1 MTLSEA
7 LKIIQGAPVDAPRV
21 RIRLACGFTPL
32 HLATFLN
39 AHLQKAN
46 PGRRV
51 EIFEGL
57 FGDLVGALEAA
68 CNEASD
74 GTIAVLEWAD
84 LDPRL
89 GYRSA
94 GSWSP
99 AQLGDIVESARAVL
113 QRTANAVVR
122 LGEKGRVVLALP
134 RIPLPPLFF
143 CATWQASPSELE
155 LVGAVA
161 QLAAELAKRRGVTV
175 LRTEGF
181 GAESEHA
188 SGYDLKSD
196 LLTGFP
202 YTREYA
208 ATFAGKLAA
217 ALQPPSPKKGLITDL
232 DNTLWDGIVGE
243 IGPEAIAWDL
253 SSHSHFHALY
263 QKMLASFAEA
273 GVLIGIASKNDP
285 NAVKQGLAR
294 TDLLVRPEQIFPVE
308 AHWDSKSS
316 SVSRILETW
325 NISADSVVFVDDSPL
340 ELAEVSRAHPGMEC
354 MLFPKEDLRQGAAFL
369 KRLRDLF
376 GKPQLSEDDAIR
388 IRSIRNNSERRSQ
401 MAAGTDPES
410 FLSTLGAVISFNFDG
425 QSDPRVLELV
435 NKTNQF
441 NLNGIRISESD
452 WHRSAN
458 ASNSIVVALSYE
470 DKFGPLGTI
479 AVLKGTEQDRSLH
492 VDTMVMSCRAFSR
505 RIEHQLLKVLFEE
518 TNARRI
524 DFSFIPTAK
533 NGPIQEFL
541 RTLIGKEPSETTT
554 ITRERFD
561 SACPRLYHEVKIKRR
576 AVANG

>member
-7 LKIIQGAPVDAPRV
+7 LRIIQGAPSDAPRFQV
-21 RIRLACGFTPL
+21 RLACGFTPL

-46 PGRRV
+46 PARKV
-51 EIFEGL
+51 EVVEGL
-57 FGDLVGALEAA
+57 FGDLVGTLDASSHET
-68 CNEASD
+68 SD
-74 GTIAVLEWAD
+74 GVIAVLEWPD
-84 LDPRL
+84 IDPRL

-99 AQLGDIVESARAVL
+99 TQLRDIVNSAKAAMERV
-113 QRTANAVVR
+113 ANAVGRVS
-122 LGEKGRVVLALP
+122 EKARVVLALP
-134 RIPLPPLFF
+134 QLPLPPLFH
-143 CATWQASPSELE
+143 CATWQTSSGELE
-155 LVGAVA
+155 LITVVSGV
-161 QLAAELAKRRGVTV
+161 AAEIAKHRGVTV
-175 LRTEGF
+175 LRTAGF
-181 GAESEHA
+181 GAI
-188 SGYDLKSD
+188 SGDPSHHDLKSD

-208 ATFAGKLAA
+208 EILAGQLANA
-217 ALQPPSPKKGLITDL
+217 FQPPSPKKGLITDL

-243 IGPEAIAWDL
+243 IGSESVSWDL
-253 SSHSHFHALY
+253 ASHSHFHALY
-263 QKMLASFAEA
+263 QKLLASLADA
-273 GVLIGIASKNDP
+273 GILIGVASKNDP
-285 NAVKQGLAR
+285 NVVKQAFAR
-294 TDLLVRPEQIFPVE
+294 PELLVRPEQIFPVE

-325 NISADSVVFVDDSPL
+325 NIAADSVVFVDDSPL
-340 ELAEVSRAHPGMEC
+340 ELAEVSRTYPGIEC
-354 MLFPKEDLRQGAAFL
+354 MLFPKEDLRRGAAFL
-369 KRLRDLF
+369 DRLRDLF

-388 IRSIRNNSERRSQ
+388 SQSIRQNAEGRAQ
-401 MAAGTDPES
+401 MAVGADPES
-410 FLSTLGAVISFNFDG
+410 FLNTLGAGISFNFDC

-441 NLNGIRISESD
+441 NLNGIRISESE
-452 WHRSAN
+452 WHRSTK
-458 ASNSIVVALSYE
+458 ASNAIVVALAYE

-505 RIEHQLLKVLFEE
+505 RIEHQLLRVLFEE
-518 TNARRI
+518 TNARRV
-524 DFSFIPTAK
+524 DFSFIPTPK
-533 NGPIQEFL
+533 NGPVQEFL
-541 RTLIGKEPSETTT
+541 RTLVGKEPSETTSV
-554 ITRERFD
+554 TREQFD

>member
-7 LKIIQGAPVDAPRV
+7 LKIIQGAPSDAPRL
-21 RIRLACGFTPL
+21 RIRLASGYTPL

-39 AHLQKAN
+39 ACLQKAN
-46 PGRRV
+46 PGRKV
-51 EIFEGL
+51 EIVEGL
-57 FGDLVGALEAA
+57 FGDLVGTLETA
-68 CNEASD
+68 CHDDSD
-74 GTIAVLEWAD
+74 GVIAILEWSD

-94 GSWSP
+94 GSWNP
-99 AQLGDIVESARAVL
+99 TQLGDIVNSARSAL
-113 QRTANAVVR
+113 GRLSVVVGR
-122 LGEKGRVVLALP
+122 ASEKTKVVLALP
-134 RIPLPPLFF
+134 QLPLPPLFH
-143 CATWQASPSELE
+143 CATWQASSSELE
-155 LVGAVA
+155 LVALLLTA
-161 QLAAELAKRRGVTV
+161 AAEIAKHRGVTV
-175 LRTEGF
+175 LRTTRIAAGL
-181 GAESEHA
+181 ADA
-188 SGYDLKSD
+188 SPHDLKSD

-208 ATFAGKLAA
+208 EIFARQLAK

-243 IGPEAIAWDL
+243 IGPEFISWDL
-253 SSHSHFHALY
+253 SNHTHFHALY
-263 QKMLASFAEA
+263 QKLLSSLADA
-273 GVLIGIASKNDP
+273 GVLIGVASKNDP
-285 NAVKQGLAR
+285 NVVKRAFAR
-294 TDLLVRPEQIFPVE
+294 PELLVRPEQIFPVE
-308 AHWDSKSS
+308 AHWNSKSS

-325 NISADSVVFVDDSPL
+325 NIAADSVVFVDDSRL
-340 ELAEVSRAHPGMEC
+340 ELAEVSKAHPGIAC
-354 MLFPKEDLRQGAAFL
+354 LLFPKEDLRQGAVFL
-369 KRLRDLF
+369 DKLRDLF

-388 IRSIRNNSERRSQ
+388 SQSIRRNAEGRAQ
-401 MAAGTDPES
+401 VAVGADPES
-410 FLSTLGAVISFNFDG
+410 FLSTLGAGISFNFDC

-458 ASNSIVVALSYE
+458 PSNAIVVSLAYE

-492 VDTMVMSCRAFSR
+492 IDTLVMSCRAFSR

-524 DFSFIPTAK
+524 DFSFARTVK

-541 RTLIGKEPSETTT
+541 RTLTGEEPSDRTSV
-554 ITRERFD
+554 TREQFD
-561 SACPRLYHEVKIKRR
+561 SVCPRLYHEVKIKRR
-576 AVANG
+576 IAANG